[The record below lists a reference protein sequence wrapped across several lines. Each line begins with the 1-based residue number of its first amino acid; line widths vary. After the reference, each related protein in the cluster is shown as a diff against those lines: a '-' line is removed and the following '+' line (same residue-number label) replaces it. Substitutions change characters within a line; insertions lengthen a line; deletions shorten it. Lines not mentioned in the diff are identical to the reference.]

1 MIFRCNICLYVYYN
15 IQCFSLS
22 FIQSSSYLSVTAYV
36 YIYVFVIRQGGE
48 PINELS
54 NSPTTLWPKTSIV
67 TQSIPRTSLFFDTC
81 KVDIWK
87 MKIICWFKPY
97 FIDWSNIVAIT
108 YIFSFFI
115 LRLSKPL
122 TVSRSSCRVWAGAS
136 PLPNHRMSRL
146 AEQPPTD
153 CNRFRWEIQCS
164 VQIQSL
170 SSWHDQVHFDIID
183 KLLQVI

>member
-1 MIFRCNICLYVYYN
+1 MSNTIFSVFPFLSYSLPLIYQLPHMSTYVYV
-15 IQCFSLS
+15 
-22 FIQSSSYLSVTAYV
+22 FI
-36 YIYVFVIRQGGE
+36 IRQGE
-48 PINELS
+48 PINELP

-97 FIDWSNIVAIT
+97 FINWSIIVAIT

-136 PLPNHRMSRL
+136 PLPSHRMSRL
-146 AEQPPTD
+146 VEQPPTD